1 MVLLRLLLG
10 RLPIL
15 GTEIDVE
22 GRADHVAA
30 LCLVTALEASPV
42 GWGGPSMRRTD
53 RDRDYYAI
61 KIVLAAGLSKW
72 DRARSRYLHPDS
84 YWLELAEEA
93 LKWSAPAIRAQERE
107 RLGVGDEA

>member
-42 GWGGPSMRRTD
+42 GWGEPSMSDEPVTIPDDLPADQEMLTMGRGADPCPVPVWASVGLARGFPHLTD
-53 RDRDYYAI
+53 WWHRDC
-61 KIVLAAGLSKW
+61 S
-72 DRARSRYLHPDS
+72 
-84 YWLELAEEA
+84 
-93 LKWSAPAIRAQERE
+93 Q
-107 RLGVGDEA
+107 